1 MHVVKFVNPCV
12 EVLPRIVNDCEG
24 DRSMLPGVVEQGT
37 EKSISLHTKKL
48 FHCSVSCYCKSW
60 WLISIKTVQS
70 SCSSFKCMLMCLLHF
85 LEHSSVRPFCVAKE
99 EIVKL
104 QM

>member
-37 EKSISLHTKKL
+37 EKSISLHTKNC
-48 FHCSVSCYCKSW
+48 FIV
-60 WLISIKTVQS
+60 
-70 SCSSFKCMLMCLLHF
+70 LL
-85 LEHSSVRPFCVAKE
+85 VVTARVGG
-99 EIVKL
+99 
-104 QM
+104 